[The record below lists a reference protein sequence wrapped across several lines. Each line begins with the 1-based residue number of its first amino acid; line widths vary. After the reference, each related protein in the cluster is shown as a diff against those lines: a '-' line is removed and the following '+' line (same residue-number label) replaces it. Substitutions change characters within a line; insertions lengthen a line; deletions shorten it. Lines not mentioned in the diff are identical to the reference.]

1 MSSFRDN
8 DSGRAH
14 DARIPKHGR
23 PHAAIES
30 HGAGLNTLEF
40 TAFVGAGALLAG
52 FLGSLTGLGGGVVIV
67 PLLTL
72 VFGVDIRYAIGAALI
87 SVIATSSGAA
97 AAYVREG
104 YSNVRVGMFLEIGTT
119 VGALVGAAVALHLRV
134 SVIAILFGLVLIY
147 SAYASIRQ
155 NPHPTDDLGPDRIAS
170 WLRMD
175 STYPTPNGLQSYHV
189 RGVPLGFGLMFG
201 AGALSG
207 LLGIGSGA
215 VKVLAMDKAM
225 KLPFKVSTTT
235 SNFMIGVTAAASA
248 GIYLSRG
255 YVDPGLAMPVMLG
268 VLAGSLAGARVLA
281 VAQVRVL
288 RLVFSIVIGFLAI
301 EMIYNGLTG
310 KL

>member
-1 MSSFRDN
+1 M
-8 DSGRAH
+8 
-14 DARIPKHGR
+14 
-23 PHAAIES
+23 
-30 HGAGLNTLEF
+30 NTLEF
-40 TAFVGAGALLAG
+40 TGLVAIGSFLAG

-67 PLLTL
+67 PMLTL
-72 VFGVDIRYAIGAALI
+72 IFGVEIRYAIGAALV

-104 YSNVRVGMFLEIGTT
+104 YSNVRVGMFLEIATT
-119 VGALVGAAVALHLRV
+119 VGALVGAGVAIYLHT
-134 SVIAILFGLVLIY
+134 SWIAIIFGLVLLY
-147 SAYASIRQ
+147 SAYASFRQ
-155 NPHPTDDLGPDRIAS
+155 KPHPTETQPPDRIAT

-175 STYPTPNGLQSYHV
+175 SSYPTSNGFEAYHV
-189 RGVPLGFGLMFG
+189 RGVPVGFALMFV
-201 AGALSG
+201 AGVLSG

-255 YVDPGLAMPVMLG
+255 YIDPAIAMPVMLG
-268 VLAGSLAGARVLA
+268 VLLGSLLGARVLA
-281 VAQVRVL
+281 GAQVKIL
-288 RLVFSIVIGFLAI
+288 RIVFSVVITFLAI
-301 EMIYNGLTG
+301 EMIYNGFAG